1 MIPNALAFAPC
12 FERRNDSKRPKERRF
27 QTAEGQSHQ
36 PGLRVVPYRAVE
48 RRLLHPN
55 RLRSLL
61 QRPWPERPQLRS
73 ELSLADSGCC
83 LRQLLD
89 PDSSAFASL
98 FTWRVADDAKQR
110 PHPATHGILTRLK
123 AGETIPDASWRQ
135 DTVC

>member
-1 MIPNALAFAPC
+1 MLV
-12 FERRNDSKRPKERRF
+12 KMRF
-27 QTAEGQSHQ
+27 FS
-36 PGLRVVPYRAVE
+36 
-48 RRLLHPN
+48 RLLELRDEVRAADPN
-55 RLRSLL
+55 TKKGDPA
-61 QRPWPERPQLRS
+61 QRRR
-73 ELSLADSGCC
+73 

-89 PDSSAFASL
+89 PDSSSFASL